1 MQSVAVHFP
10 DRLRLRGPRGL
21 RTAIEM
27 AAAAHNTTPSEW
39 SRRVLL
45 QGLQA
50 DGLHLRDGQIA
61 VLRND
66 RSQNHRHS
74 NDISN
79 LTSERG
85 SEV

>member
-21 RTAIEM
+21 RAAIEM
-27 AAAAHNTTPSEW
+27 AADAHNTTPCEW
-39 SRRVLL
+39 SRRALL

-61 VLRND
+61 VVHSHLQ
-66 RSQNHRHS
+66 QNPRHS
-74 NDISN
+74 NEIAN
-79 LTSERG
+79 LTSERR

>member
-27 AAAAHNTTPSEW
+27 AAAAQNTTPSEW
-39 SRRVLL
+39 SRRALL

-61 VLRND
+61 VV
-66 RSQNHRHS
+66 RSHRPQNHKYS
-74 NDISN
+74 NDIAN

>member
-21 RTAIEM
+21 RTAISM
-27 AAAAHNTTPSEW
+27 AAAAQNTTPSEW
-39 SRRVLL
+39 SRRALL

-50 DGLHLRDGQIA
+50 DGLHLCDGQIA
-61 VLRND
+61 VV
-66 RSQNHRHS
+66 RSQRPQNPKYSKH
-74 NDISN
+74 IAN